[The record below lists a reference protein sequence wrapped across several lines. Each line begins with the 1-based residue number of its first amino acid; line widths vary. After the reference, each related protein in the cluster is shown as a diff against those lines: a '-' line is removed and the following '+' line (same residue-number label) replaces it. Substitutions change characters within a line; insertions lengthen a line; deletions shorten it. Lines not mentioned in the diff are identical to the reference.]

1 MKISIN
7 INGENAIW
15 EIDSGGFLYD
25 VLRNNGYFSVKKGCD
40 AGSCGLC
47 TVWVDEVPVL
57 SCSFLAARADGKKIT
72 TIDGVKKDAEKFVN
86 FLVAEGAEQCG
97 FCSPG
102 FVMTVLAMERELGNP
117 TEDEIN
123 HYLAGNLC
131 RCTGYEGQLRAVIKY
146 LRRNCDEIR

>member
-15 EIDSGGFLYD
+15 EINSGDFLYD
-25 VLRNNGYFSVKKGCD
+25 VLRDNGYFSVKKGCD
-40 AGSCGLC
+40 TGSCGLC
-47 TVWVDEVPVL
+47 TVWVDEVPIL
-57 SCSFLAARADGKKIT
+57 SCSFLAVRADGKKIT
-72 TIDGVKKDAEKFVN
+72 TIDGVRKDAEKFVN
-86 FLVAEGAEQCG
+86 FLVSEGAEQCG

-102 FVMTVLAMERELGNP
+102 FVMTVLAMEKELNNP

-146 LRRNCDEIR
+146 LGRNCNEIR